1 MKKVER
7 NLKLIEWIQIT
18 QSMIFVASVLVP
30 YFQFRG
36 LEFSEILLLQSIFA
50 IASMVLEFPSGYLS
64 DKFGRKKTLNIAY
77 FALCLAVF
85 IFYMGSSFAILAFAE
100 LTFALGYS
108 LVSGTVS
115 ALLYESLEELKR
127 VDEYSKIL
135 GANTHKALLTVAL
148 SGIVGGVIAH
158 FISLRVTVA
167 LTLIAF
173 SVSFVL
179 SFILVEVKEIKKRGI
194 SDDIKDFKSIVS
206 NSELIY
212 IATFVS
218 MIFAF
223 NQVSFWYY
231 QPYFKAVGVELF
243 YFGFIFASFQMVAS
257 IGSKYAHKVQNKFTS
272 VEIFK
277 FIAVMIV
284 ISLFGMGWSFSLFGL
299 AFVYLQQLVR
309 GFFFVLVDS
318 YMQKYASSELRAS
331 TLSFITLAKKLAF
344 GINLL
349 FFAQLAKIVTLQNSL
364 YLMGIILLLLSW
376 LFFILTRIKQ

>member
-318 YMQKYASSELRAS
+318 YM
-331 TLSFITLAKKLAF
+331 
-344 GINLL
+344 
-349 FFAQLAKIVTLQNSL
+349 
-364 YLMGIILLLLSW
+364 
-376 LFFILTRIKQ
+376 